1 MIKLEKFCLFF
12 NAILFAINNDVFN
25 LLFYYLSKVIQ
36 VCYYMNF
43 VSKLTKAN
51 FFIAILISLQNLY
64 AQNVEKI
71 YRSNIKTIQLFQ
83 YGNQQ
88 GIPVYNI
95 DNPNKLELN
104 FDDLDGGFKNYY
116 YTFVLCD
123 YNWKPSSLN
132 SFDFIKGFIQNRITT
147 YRFSTLA
154 YKKYTHYQ
162 AFLPGQDGYPVKS
175 GNYLLKV
182 YLDGDTSKVVFTK
195 QMLVVQQKAIISS
208 EVVQPFSTQLFYT
221 HQRLRFT
228 VNNKVNNTFSAAQ
241 QFKVV
246 ILQNNRWDNAQ
257 RDIAPTYVR
266 GNMLEYNSENIGV
279 FPGGKEW
286 RWLDIRSFRLY
297 GDRVDNGVYNDNIA
311 EFNLKNDIDR
321 TTQQYIYFP
330 DYNGSYN
337 ISTYESIN
345 PFWQADYAKF
355 NFNFSP
361 PDGIPYHNKDIYIA
375 GAFSGYNLTDQWKM
389 TYNSEK
395 ERYEGSA
402 FLKQGYY
409 NYTYILADKNDPS
422 LKTDLEGNY
431 WETEN
436 DYTILVYYKSFTDR
450 NDQLIGVST
459 INSRKTAVARPMVN

>member
-1 MIKLEKFCLFF
+1 
-12 NAILFAINNDVFN
+12 
-25 LLFYYLSKVIQ
+25 
-36 VCYYMNF
+36 MNF
-43 VSKLTKAN
+43 VSKLTKVI
-51 FFIAILISLQNLY
+51 FFTAIIISLQKLH
-64 AQNVEKI
+64 AQNVEKT
-71 YRSNIKTIQLFQ
+71 YSSNIKTIQLFQ

-95 DNPNKLELN
+95 DNPNKLELD
-104 FDDLDGGFKNYY
+104 FDDLDGGYKNYY

-147 YRFSTLA
+147 YRFSNLA

-162 AFLPGQDGYPVKS
+162 AILPGKDGYPVKS

-297 GDRVDNGVYNDNIA
+297 GDRVDNGVYNDVIA

-330 DYNGSYN
+330 DYNGLYN

-345 PFWQADYAKF
+345 PFWQGDYAKF

-361 PDGIPYHNKDIYIA
+361 PDRIPYYNKDIYIA
-375 GAFSGYNLTDQWKM
+375 GAFSGYNLTDEWKM
-389 TYNSEK
+389 TYNREK
-395 ERYEGSA
+395 ETYEGSA

-409 NYTYILADKNDPS
+409 NYTYILADKKDPS
-422 LKTDLEGNY
+422 QKTDLEGNY